1 MKRYI
6 VLFLF
11 AYLVLLLMP
20 LSVLGVLEP
29 DKPPPSSQTPTS
41 GKTAAPTQRTTAKPA
56 TAAPTQ
62 APTAATTAPTAGGES
77 PTTFKILD
85 TKTGQVTE
93 MAERAFLI
101 GTVASE
107 MYPTYH
113 TEALKAQAVASYTY
127 YCSQR
132 AKARQ
137 NPAEELKGADFSDVP
152 ATFPDTYTTEG
163 LKKRWG
169 EHYDT
174 YYQKI
179 CEAVD
184 AVFGKKLLHGGEPI
198 FAAYHAIGF
207 GTTENGKVVWGVEY
221 PYLQSVPSPGDKLS
235 PDYQSV
241 VTLTPAQLSEQLKKA
256 VPDLSLPEKPE
267 AWIGSEL
274 TRSDAGTVT
283 KILIGGKEL
292 TGRQVR
298 EALDLRSAN
307 FTVVYKDG
315 GFRFTVLG
323 YGHGVGMSQY
333 GADYLARQG
342 SSWEEI
348 LKFYYT
354 DVTIG

>member
-6 VLFLF
+6 VLILF
-11 AYLVLLLMP
+11 VYLVLLLMP

-29 DKPPPSSQTPTS
+29 DKPPQSGQTTS
-41 GKTAAPTQRTTAKPA
+41 PKKTAAPTKSATQTQTTA
-56 TAAPTQ
+56 AAPTQ
-62 APTAATTAPTAGGES
+62 TAPAATGTTASGQQ

-93 MAERAFLI
+93 MAEREFLI

-107 MYPTYH
+107 MFPTYH

-132 AKARQ
+132 AKARA
-137 NPAEELKGADFSDVP
+137 NPVEALKGADFSDVP
-152 ATFPDTYTTEG
+152 ATYPETYTTEG
-163 LKKRWG
+163 LKARWG
-169 EHYDT
+169 DHYDA

-179 CEAVD
+179 TEAVD
-184 AVFGKKLLHGGEPI
+184 AVFGKRLLYNGESI

-207 GTTENGKVVWGVEY
+207 GTTEDGKTVWNVDY
-221 PYLQSVPSPGDKLS
+221 PYLKSVPSPGDKLS

-241 VTLTPAQLSEQLKKA
+241 VTFTPEQLSGALKK
-256 VPDLSLPEKPE
+256 VFTDLVLPEKVE
-267 AWIGSEL
+267 SWIGADPA
-274 TRSDAGTVT
+274 RSAAGTVT
-283 KILIGGKEL
+283 KIVIGGKEL

-315 GFRFTVLG
+315 SFRFTVLG

-342 SSWEEI
+342 SNWEEI
-348 LKFYYT
+348 LKYYYT
-354 DVTIG
+354 DVAIG